1 MFQPKVHLHPLRRI
15 FRWLFAPFF
24 FHATVE
30 LFTTRESLEN
40 QNNMDYHES
49 FSSICM
55 TWNSY
60 LRAISPFLRWCRMS
74 TIVWLPVNPP
84 EWVEQG
90 LKSEYPRRRV
100 AVFSPQAGDPQ
111 SIMSWYF
118 QHQSA
123 TSVVTQTRTSTLVG
137 DSTKRVLIWLRLGHR
152 LQLLC
157 YSQPKTVV
165 EIKSSSGGQ
174 LLKKMVIK
182 KVLIFIH
189 RGLKTCKSRKDSSC
203 CRFCRLYV
211 VSQLNF

>member
-1 MFQPKVHLHPLRRI
+1 MVVCTI
-15 FRWLFAPFF
+15 FLSCDCWTLYNHRS
-24 FHATVE
+24 
-30 LFTTRESLEN
+30 RESKQYGWSWIIQQHL
-40 QNNMDYHES
+40 
-49 FSSICM
+49 

-165 EIKSSSGGQ
+165 EIKSSSGGAIIEKNGH
-174 LLKKMVIK
+174 KKG
-182 KVLIFIH
+182 F
-189 RGLKTCKSRKDSSC
+189 
-203 CRFCRLYV
+203 
-211 VSQLNF
+211 NFYTPWP